1 MKILI
6 NDALSP
12 EAVELLAEH
21 HEVDTREYDPEDLL
35 VKIEEY
41 DAILVRGRTKVTS
54 EVIEAGRNL
63 KVIGRAGIGVD
74 NVDVAKASE
83 KGIQVVNAPSGSTY
97 SVAEL
102 TMGHIINMARSL
114 PTADASMKA
123 GKWEKKKFKG
133 TELHGK
139 TIGFIG
145 LGRIGMEVAIR
156 CRAFG
161 MEIMAFDPYIA
172 RNCVDE
178 ICATMVDAPEELYS
192 ACDIISIHTPL
203 TDETRHMVGAA
214 AFEAMKDTAFIV
226 NCARGGIVDEA
237 ALYEALKAG
246 KIRAA
251 ALDSFEK
258 EPLEGS
264 PLLGLDNI
272 FFTPHIGASTK
283 EAQIKAGT
291 IVGGQVLKVLAGE
304 KPDFCVN
311 PWCKQRSRD
320 NL

>member
-1 MKILI
+1 MKILV

-12 EAVELLAEH
+12 EAVELLKEH
-21 HEVDTREYDPEDLL
+21 HDVDTNEYDPTEL
-35 VKIEEY
+35 IANIPNY
-41 DAILVRGRTKVTS
+41 DAIVVRGRTKVTA
-54 EVIEAGRNL
+54 EVIEAGTNL

-74 NVDVAKASE
+74 NVDVAAASE
-83 KGIQVVNAPSGSTY
+83 REIQVVNAPSGSTY

-102 TMGHIINMARSL
+102 TMGHILGMARMI
-114 PTADASMKA
+114 PAADCSMKA

-161 MEIMAFDPYIA
+161 MEIMAFDPYIG

-178 ICATMVDAPEELYS
+178 ICATMVDTPQELFS
-192 ACDIISIHTPL
+192 VCDIISIHTPL
-203 TDETRHMVGAA
+203 TDETRHMVGAE
-214 AFEAMKDTAFIV
+214 AFAAMKNSAFII
-226 NCARGGIVDEA
+226 NCARGGIIDED
-237 ALYEALKAG
+237 ALYHALKDG
-246 KIRAA
+246 QIKAA
-251 ALDSFEK
+251 ALDSYEN
-258 EPLEGS
+258 EPLQDS
-264 PLLGLDNI
+264 PLVELDNI

-291 IVGGQVLKVLAGE
+291 IVGGQVIKVLAGE
-304 KPDFCVN
+304 QPDFCVN

>member
-12 EAVELLAEH
+12 EAVELLAKH
-21 HEVDTREYDPEDLL
+21 HDVEAKEYGPEELL
-35 VKIEEY
+35 SIIENY
-41 DAILVRGRTKVTS
+41 DAIVVRGRTKVTA
-54 EVIEAGRNL
+54 EVIEAGKNL
-63 KVIGRAGIGVD
+63 KAIGRAGIGVD
-74 NVDVAKASE
+74 NVDVETASE

-102 TMGHIINMARSL
+102 TMGHIINMARHISN
-114 PTADASMKA
+114 ADSSMKD

-161 MEIMAFDPYIA
+161 MEIMAFDPYIG

-178 ICATMVDAPEELYS
+178 ICATMVDSPEELYS

-203 TDETRHMVGAA
+203 TPETKHLVGEA
-214 AFEAMKDTAFIV
+214 AFEAMKDSAFII
-226 NCARGGIVDEA
+226 NCARGGIIDED
-237 ALYEALKAG
+237 ALYTALMEG
-246 KIRAA
+246 KIAAA
-251 ALDSFEK
+251 ALDSYEQ
-258 EPLEGS
+258 EPPKDN
-264 PLLGLDNI
+264 PLMSLDNAY
-272 FFTPHIGASTK
+272 FTPHVGASTK

-291 IVGGQVLKVLAGE
+291 IVGGQVIKVLEGE
-304 KPDFCVN
+304 KPDHCVN